1 MIEADFCSAITAA
14 DILFFRSPDILFVPV
29 TGVANLDA
37 VIGFCAFAMNNDAFE
52 SAAICFEHFAATLT
66 LCHIISPFTFP
77 LWLARKT
84 YRNTGNDRY
93 QCRAV

>member
-1 MIEADFCSAITAA
+1 MPRKFKKSKV
-14 DILFFRSPDILFVPV
+14 S
-29 TGVANLDA
+29 
-37 VIGFCAFAMNNDAFE
+37 
-52 SAAICFEHFAATLT
+52 ICLEHFAATLT